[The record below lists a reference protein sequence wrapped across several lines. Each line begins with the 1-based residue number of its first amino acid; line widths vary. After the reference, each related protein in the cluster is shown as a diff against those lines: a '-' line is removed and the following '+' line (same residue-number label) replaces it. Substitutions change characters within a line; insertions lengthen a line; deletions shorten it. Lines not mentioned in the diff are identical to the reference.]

1 MKVKGRKEEKKRK
14 NSKKKKREREK
25 AGTRSKEKRKDWLKR
40 TTKSIKL
47 WMIIKGRNNNT
58 LATINYIEH

>member
-14 NSKKKKREREK
+14 NSKEKKREK

-47 WMIIKGRNNNT
+47 WMIIKGRNNTT